1 MFPTTK
7 SRTLQFLSSSRGQI
21 LENVFLL
28 LKIKMKLIAN
38 LFINLGQNQLGTY
51 TVLSVSSVQ
60 EVNSYASGLLETY
73 KNEANITADFQS

>member
-73 KNEANITADFQS
+73 KNEVNITADFQS